1 MQSQQVQQILD
12 VAGDLFFELGFW
24 NAKVSDI
31 ATRSEISTA
40 SIYKAFESKE
50 ALFRAVLARGIQ
62 RLKIL
67 AVPVP
72 QEDEPINQ
80 LLHASDRYQELCAS
94 ALFRDLIRAPIEHN
108 SIPLTFRRAMCRQIR
123 SALEQLCMPALKA
136 CAEVGLLD
144 PRQIR
149 EAFRLLSAYIEHQT
163 VWYELLVSPA
173 SKKPVEREHIA
184 DEAVRITLL
193 AYPATTAIASGPS
206 GDAAQI
212 ASATRPPPRRVRED

>member
-31 ATRSEISTA
+31 AARSEISTA

-50 ALFRAVLARGIQ
+50 ALFQAVLARGIQ

-67 AVPVP
+67 ARPVS
-72 QEDEPINQ
+72 QEDEPIYQ
-80 LLHASDRYQELCAS
+80 LLRAPDRYQELCAS
-94 ALFRDLIRAPIEHN
+94 ALFRDLIRTPIEHN

-123 SALEQLCMPALKA
+123 SALEQLCMPPLQA
-136 CAEVGLLD
+136 CAEVGLLE
-144 PRQIR
+144 PRQIK

-163 VWYELLVSPA
+163 VWYGLLVSPA
-173 SKKPVEREHIA
+173 ARKPLEREHIA
-184 DEAVRITLL
+184 DEAVRITLS
-193 AYPATTAIASGPS
+193 AYPPSAAVGSGPY
-206 GDAAQI
+206 GGEAQSVLAI
-212 ASATRPPPRRVRED
+212 RPPRRRAPED

>member
-67 AVPVP
+67 AKPVTH
-72 QEDEPINQ
+72 DADPINQ

-94 ALFRDLIRAPIEHN
+94 ALFRDLIRAPIEHI

-123 SALEQLCMPALKA
+123 SALERLCMPPLQA

-144 PRQIR
+144 PRQIK

-163 VWYELLVSPA
+163 VWCGLLVSPA
-173 SKKPVEREHIA
+173 AQKPVEREHIA

-193 AYPATTAIASGPS
+193 AYPPNAAFVSSPS
-206 GDAAQI
+206 GDGAQI
-212 ASATRPPPRRVRED
+212 ASATRPPTRRARGD